1 VIARQVN
8 AERVVLLGWSRAIL
22 LQAAHPLIAAGIA
35 DHSQFRSS
43 ARVAVRRLRATV
55 RAMLALVFGDAAEH
69 ARSIDTIRA
78 VHRRIHGALRVPTGV
93 YAAGTR
99 YSAEDP
105 ALVLW
110 VHATQVESTLIIYE
124 RLIQPLSGDERDA
137 YCAEVSDIAVELGAP
152 ADAVPRT
159 STDLMRYLEGEYA
172 SGRIAVGA
180 DARMIGDALLFPPMM
195 AVPSP
200 LAWANRLVTL
210 GLLPD
215 SMRQQYRYGWN
226 ADRARQLERVL
237 TALRRVRRLSPRVV
251 ACWPDARRVLKAP
264 TFSRP

>member
-1 VIARQVN
+1 M
-8 AERVVLLGWSRAIL
+8 VLFGWSRAIL

-55 RAMLALVFGDAAEH
+55 RAMLALVFGDTAEH

-78 VHRRIHGALRVPTGV
+78 VHRRVHGALRVPTGV

-110 VHATQVESTLIIYE
+110 VHATQVESTLITYE
-124 RLIQPLSGDERDA
+124 RLIRPLSDAERDA
-137 YCAEVSDIAVELGAP
+137 YCAEASDIAVELGAF

-159 STDLMRYLEGEYA
+159 NADLIRYLEGEYA
-172 SGRIAVGA
+172 SGRIVVGA
-180 DARMIGDALLFPPMM
+180 DARAIGDALLFPPMM

-200 LAWANRLVTL
+200 FAWANRLVTL
-210 GLLPD
+210 GLLPEAV
-215 SMRQQYRYGWN
+215 RQQYRYGWN
-226 ADRARQLERVL
+226 DDRARQLERVL
-237 TALRRVRRLSPRVV
+237 AALRRMRRISPRAV
-251 ACWPDARRVLKAP
+251 ALWPDARRALNVP
-264 TFSRP
+264 IS